1 MHYLVTQYYDN
12 LRANNFKWSTL
23 SDKQLRI
30 AVENDLIFFE
40 ATKDSFVTKMN
51 DAYGNSYAVKCFF
64 QNQRRAN
71 EHYDALSKKGLPASN
86 QYFNTPD
93 CYTNEFI
100 FTDQVYNT
108 ATTNVIITRW
118 VDGYTLQEK
127 LMQLSKNN
135 DRTGLYNLVQNFLQL
150 ARYLFGSKISHG
162 DLSATNIIV
171 TPDNNLRLIDYDT
184 FLSPDLKDNTLL
196 YADKNSLQHPKK
208 RNSNNSFDA
217 DHFPLLIIAISIY
230 STSIAPEL
238 FEKYS
243 IENNLFFDRSV
254 LFGWANHPLKKELE
268 NLNDA
273 YLNNLLVC
281 LQIALSQN
289 DPSLE
294 DLPDYLF
301 DDAPASGERQ
311 QNIKLALMKA
321 EIYISAHTIDTL
333 NNEIAIRSVAEEKVR
348 YEKKL
353 LEQEKQKLERILKTK
368 EQNKRRNLRV
378 ILPIVSVAG
387 LISGAVIF
395 FISHR
400 NQQLILRSSNHDET
414 KQNTPVINAVKN
426 NEPPLIIDQKKETP
440 DDEIISAD
448 SNSNID
454 SSHKLIAEPSPNKD
468 SLATEEKHL
477 VIASAK
483 KMDTAIAITND
494 SIQTP
499 INKISKY
506 ISLNKKNTMP
516 SSSKKTVPI
525 SFRSIE

>member
-12 LRANNFKWSTL
+12 LRTNNFKWSTL

-93 CYTNEFI
+93 CYINEFI
-100 FTDQVYNT
+100 FIDQVYNT

-118 VDGYTLQEK
+118 VDGFTLQEK

-135 DRTGLYNLVQNFLQL
+135 DRTALHNLFRNFLLL
-150 ARYLFGSKISHG
+150 AKYLFESKISHG

-184 FLSPDLKDNTLL
+184 FLSPELKDNTLL

-208 RNSNNSFDA
+208 RSFNNSFDA

-243 IENNLFFDRSV
+243 IENNLLFDRSV
-254 LFGWANHPLKKELE
+254 LFGWTNHPLKKELE

-294 DLPDYLF
+294 DLPEYLF
-301 DDAPASGERQ
+301 DDAPASAGRQ
-311 QNIKLALMKA
+311 QNIKLAVMKA

-353 LEQEKQKLERILKTK
+353 LEQEKLKLERILKTK
-368 EQNKRRNLRV
+368 EQNRKINLRIV
-378 ILPIVSVAG
+378 LPMISLAG

-395 FISHR
+395 FASHS

-414 KQNTPVINAVKN
+414 KENTAVINTVKN
-426 NEPPLIIDQKKETP
+426 NIPPLIVDEKKDMP
-440 DDEIISAD
+440 KNEIIPAD
-448 SNSNID
+448 PNSDID
-454 SSHKLIAEPSPNKD
+454 TSHKLIADPSPKKD
-468 SLATEEKHL
+468 SFETKEKPL
-477 VIASAK
+477 VIAGVK
-483 KMDTAIAITND
+483 KMDTAIAINND
-494 SIQTP
+494 PIQTS

-506 ISLNKKNTMP
+506 ISVNKKNTTS
-516 SSSKKTVPI
+516 SSSKKSGPI